1 MDWISIK
8 DEKPKSMINKVI
20 VCCKNGYVGFGH
32 YEKFGGVEE
41 WYNLESG
48 KPFSEWG
55 PKGEN
60 DYEVTHWMERPH
72 PPEKQN
78 E

>member
-55 PKGEN
+55 TNGEN
-60 DYEVTHWMERPH
+60 DYEVTHWMERPR
-72 PPEKQN
+72 PPENRN